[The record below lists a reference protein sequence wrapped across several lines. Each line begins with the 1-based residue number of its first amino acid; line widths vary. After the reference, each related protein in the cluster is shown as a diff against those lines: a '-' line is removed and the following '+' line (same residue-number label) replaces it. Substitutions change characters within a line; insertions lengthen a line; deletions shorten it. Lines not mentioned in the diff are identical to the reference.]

1 MFFLSGPNVPFK
13 LVFVVLTTE
22 SLSPSLLL
30 AKLGE
35 EEVGREAGKRLKGL
49 GFNRQTRESLQSLRA
64 SGGWGGVIPGLRRKR
79 SCHL

>member
-1 MFFLSGPNVPFK
+1 VFFLSGPNVPFK

-35 EEVGREAGKRLKGL
+35 EEVQEDDSESREKLTLPR
-49 GFNRQTRESLQSLRA
+49 FSLVWQPRA
-64 SGGWGGVIPGLRRKR
+64 
-79 SCHL
+79 